1 MRINRLTFSA
11 DLALMQTGYPTERV
25 EMTSVN
31 TNISAS
37 KASLAMSNSNKA
49 QVQSSERLSS
59 GRRINGGADDAA
71 GMAVSSKMNAILMGQ
86 NAAIKAATDAVS
98 LLKTQEAG
106 VEQLVNIIQ
115 RVRELAVQMSNGTF
129 SDVDRGLAQLE
140 SDALMDQF
148 LMVATGTKFNEKQ
161 ILNGSTPPPNMETMD
176 IQSGPTASESFTIVL
191 VPGVLFHTAITAGSL
206 NNISSQSD
214 AQNAVD
220 TLGGPINTFLEAKAT
235 LGASINRVN
244 YTISYLSQANVY
256 TETANG
262 RIVDAD
268 FAKEASINS
277 KQTILY
283 QAASQMLSIA
293 NDTKQNLLQLFR

>member
-1 MRINRLTFSA
+1 
-11 DLALMQTGYPTERV
+11 
-25 EMTSVN
+25 MTSVN

-37 KASLAMSNSNKA
+37 KASLAMSNANKA
-49 QVQSSERLSS
+49 QVQSAERLSS
-59 GRRINGGADDAA
+59 GKRINGGADDAA
-71 GMAVSSKMNAILMGQ
+71 GMAVSSKMNAIFMGQ
-86 NAAIKAATDAVS
+86 KAAIKTATDAVS

-106 VEQLVNIIQ
+106 VEQLINIMQ
-115 RVRELAVQMSNGTF
+115 RVRELAVQMANGTY
-129 SDVDRGLAQLE
+129 SDADRGLAQLE

-161 ILNGSTPPPNMETMD
+161 VLNGAFGDTLD
-176 IQSGPTASESFTIVL
+176 IQSGPTAGETFTIAM
-191 VPGVLFHTAITAGSL
+191 VPGGLFHSVITGSSM
-206 NNISSQSD
+206 NKISSQSD
-214 AQNAVD
+214 AQNALD
-220 TLGGPINTFLEAKAT
+220 ILGGPINTFLEVKAT
-235 LGASINRVN
+235 LGASVNRLN
-244 YTISYLSQANVY
+244 HTISYLSQSSVY

-283 QAASQMLSIA
+283 QSASQMLSIA